1 METDMFSI
9 KEVFDMAIMLEKNGE
24 TTYRRAAKN
33 MSASPLTDLLEW
45 MAEEETR
52 HAEWFLSRQQK
63 AVLVPLNPVAEE
75 MGRELFNDL
84 LNGRNFSLDDV
95 DFSRIE
101 HISAMV
107 ETFIEFEKDTIL
119 FYQMLETFLQ
129 DEQTRKELEKIID
142 EEERHVESLRAFISG
157 DKTKQVVGH

>member
-1 METDMFSI
+1 
-9 KEVFDMAIMLEKNGE
+9 
-24 TTYRRAAKN
+24 
-33 MSASPLTDLLEW
+33 
-45 MAEEETR
+45 
-52 HAEWFLSRQQK
+52 
-63 AVLVPLNPVAEE
+63 
-75 MGRELFNDL
+75 
-84 LNGRNFSLDDV
+84 
-95 DFSRIE
+95 
-101 HISAMV
+101 MV